1 MTQGDETLHA
11 RVTSIQISPD
21 KIEEATRITRD
32 IIIPAAQREKG
43 FTGYMALGDRAT
55 GKSLSITF
63 WETAADLEASGP
75 GSEYYRE
82 VMDRI
87 APLFTAP
94 PLVDNLEVIVQV

>member
-1 MTQGDETLHA
+1 MHA
-11 RVTSIQISPD
+11 RVTSIQVSPD

-43 FTGYMALGDRAT
+43 FKGYMVLGDRAT

-63 WETAADLEASGP
+63 WETAADMDASGP
-75 GSEYYRE
+75 TSAYYRE
-82 VMDRI
+82 VMAGI

-94 PLVDNLEVIVQV
+94 PVVDNLEVIVQV

>member
-1 MTQGDETLHA
+1 MYA
-11 RVTSIQISPD
+11 RVTSVQISPD
-21 KIEEATRITRD
+21 HVDEATRLTRD

-43 FTGYMALGDRAT
+43 FKGYMVLGDRAM

-63 WETAADLEASGP
+63 WETAADMQASGP

-82 VMDRI
+82 VMARI

-94 PLVDNLEVIVQV
+94 PVVDNLEVIVQV